1 MLSSTITTPRFLS
14 TSSPL
19 LLPSLPH
26 FPLHKIQCIPRHV
39 LDTTIPSTPTPKTQV
54 YQPFRPPPSPVPPQ
68 FRSLDANGRL
78 EILSNRLGLW
88 FEYAPLIPS
97 LTQEGFAAPTIE
109 EVTGLTGVEQN
120 QLIVGCQVRDS
131 LVQSKL
137 EDEVLAFYDL
147 GGAQLLYEIRLL
159 SVSQR
164 ADAARLIANEKFDV
178 KSAQELARA
187 IKDYPRRK
195 KEKGWECFEYTSPRD
210 CLAFMYY
217 RLALEHQNL
226 ESRELALEKALEMAE
241 TEKAKNRILKDLR
254 GKSGDG
260 VGDESVA
267 KAVKVPVVRMKVGE
281 VSEAT
286 SVAVLPVCRSE
297 EREKEVVDAPWEC
310 GTAGE
315 FGVVVAEK
323 PWSRWVVLPGWE
335 PVVGLKK
342 GGVVVGFS
350 DARALPWKVN
360 RWYKEESVLV
370 VADRKVKEVTMDDG
384 FYLVCKDD
392 GLKVER
398 GSALKEL
405 GVAESLGTVVLVVRP
420 PREDTENQL
429 EEDWE

>member
-19 LLPSLPH
+19 LPPSLPH
-26 FPLHKIQCIPRHV
+26 FPLHKLQCIPRPV
-39 LDTTIPSTPTPKTQV
+39 IDATIPSTPPARTQV
-54 YQPFRPPPSPVPPQ
+54 YQPFRPPPSPIPPQ

-78 EILSNRLGLW
+78 EILANRLGLW

-97 LTQEGFAAPTIE
+97 LTQEGIAAPAIE

-137 EDEVLAFYDL
+137 EDEVLGFFDL

-159 SVSQR
+159 SVAQR
-164 ADAARLIANEKFDV
+164 AEAARLIAREKFDV
-178 KSAQELARA
+178 KGAQELARA

-195 KEKGWECFEYTSPRD
+195 KEKGWECFEYSSPRD
-210 CLAFMYY
+210 MLAFMYY
-217 RLALEHQNL
+217 RLALEHQGV
-226 ESRELALEKALEMAE
+226 EAREAGLEKALEMAE
-241 TEKAKNRILKDLR
+241 SDKARERILRDLR
-254 GKSGDG
+254 GRDG
-260 VGDESVA
+260 GGEESVV

-286 SVAVLPVCRSE
+286 SVAVLPVCRAE

-323 PWSRWVVLPGWE
+323 AWSRWVVLPGWE

-360 RWYKEESVLV
+360 KWYKEESILV
-370 VADRKVKEVTMDDG
+370 VADRKVKEVTLDDG
-384 FYLVCKDD
+384 FYLVCRDD

-398 GSALKEL
+398 GSALKES
-405 GVAESLGTVVLVVRP
+405 GVAESLGAVVLVVRP

>member
-1 MLSSTITTPRFLS
+1 MLSSSISTPRFVS
-14 TSSPL
+14 TSTPL
-19 LLPSLPH
+19 LPPSLPH
-26 FPLHKIQCIPRHV
+26 FPLHKIQCISRPV
-39 LDTTIPSTPTPKTQV
+39 IDTTIPSTPTPQTQV

-68 FRSLDANGRL
+68 FRSLDANARL

-97 LTQEGFAAPTIE
+97 LTREGFAAPTIE

-137 EDEVLAFYDL
+137 EDEVLAFFDL

-164 ADAARLIANEKFDV
+164 AKAARLIANEKFDV

-217 RLALEHQNL
+217 RLALEHQSL
-226 ESRELALEKALEMAE
+226 EPRELGLEKALEMAE
-241 TEKAKNRILKDLR
+241 TERAKNRILKDLR

-260 VGDESVA
+260 VEEESVA

-335 PVVGLKK
+335 PVVGLKR

-360 RWYKEESVLV
+360 RWYKEESILV
-370 VADRKVKEVTMDDG
+370 VADRKVKQVTIDDG

-392 GLKVER
+392 GLKVQR